1 MMMKNLEDRNK
12 IQGDPDCLENMSI
25 RMEPILDKCWVV
37 YTGTSIHITRE
48 FERHYR
54 SLGESKE

>member
-1 MMMKNLEDRNK
+1 MMMKSLEGRNK
-12 IQGDPDCLENMSI
+12 IQGDPDCLENTSI
-25 RMEPILDKCWVV
+25 GMEPILDQCWVV
-37 YTGTSIHITRE
+37 RTGIRTPITRK